1 MPLLKR
7 IKESLLSWKR
17 IVTLSSG
24 KEKQSK
30 LELRKKSGGDLPKG
44 QRAAGT
50 WEWIE
55 GRL

>member
-44 QRAAGT
+44 KRAAGT